1 MTRKIQPIQAIFKND
16 RHGLLFQDILKYS
29 IDGKNKEDD
38 GKSFRL
44 WYLIKWLL
52 EVNQEFVNHFKD
64 PSTRTMTTT
73 NKIKVM
79 TDRVVGKVE
88 DLVKLWLMVQ
98 SGTAK
103 ELKGNGTVP
112 IFQFTPVGHALAW
125 IIESTGDKREFAIEK
140 LYELFQD
147 NFKDDASCND
157 TFNSIYYRKIRELGL
172 FGLFIDRYREQLESD
187 IINRQGFFQQL
198 LILPGYD
205 TDSDINFY
213 KLWLDSIKELDPD
226 TRMRLYHH
234 LKLDF
239 ERKAE
244 YECHVFRK
252 FEIFRFRHRDDPRSR
267 CR

>member
-16 RHGLLFQDILKYS
+16 RTGLLFQDILKYS

-64 PSTRTMTTT
+64 LSTRTMTTS
-73 NKIKVM
+73 NKLKDR
-79 TDRVVGKVE
+79 TDRVEGKVE
-88 DLVKLWLMVQ
+88 DLVKLGLIVQ

-112 IFQFTPVGHALAW
+112 IFQFTPMGHAIAW

-147 NFKDDASCND
+147 NFKNDSSCND
-157 TFNSIYYRKIRELGL
+157 MFNSIYYRKIRELGL

-187 IINRQGFFQQL
+187 VINRQVFF
-198 LILPGYD
+198 
-205 TDSDINFY
+205 SN
-213 KLWLDSIKELDPD
+213 
-226 TRMRLYHH
+226 
-234 LKLDF
+234 
-239 ERKAE
+239 
-244 YECHVFRK
+244 C
-252 FEIFRFRHRDDPRSR
+252 
-267 CR
+267 